1 MMRMVVAIV
10 VVEQMV
16 APLGSDECLTW
27 QSVGA
32 LFEQNKVEQV
42 VLCINKLTTPLE
54 SMVFGNKWVL
64 ERLIEEQL
72 SNS

>member
-10 VVEQMV
+10 IVERMV

-64 ERLIEEQL
+64 ERLRLL

>member
-42 VLCINKLTTPLE
+42 VLCINKLTPLE

>member
-10 VVEQMV
+10 IVEQMV

-42 VLCINKLTTPLE
+42 VLCINKLTPLE
-54 SMVFGNKWVL
+54 SMIFGNKWVL
-64 ERLIEEQL
+64 ERLRLL

>member
-10 VVEQMV
+10 IVEQMV
-16 APLGSDECLTW
+16 APLGNDECLTW

-32 LFEQNKVEQV
+32 LFEQNKVERV
-42 VLCINKLTTPLE
+42 VLCINKLTPLE
-54 SMVFGNKWVL
+54 SMIFGNKWVL
-64 ERLIEEQL
+64 ERLRLL